1 VALEKTRTLHKLWRY
16 LRDGGVPLWRKL
28 VGVAAVAYLLWPFDL
43 IPDYIPLLGWLDD
56 AGVLAAA
63 AWFIV
68 RDVRL
73 HERRFPELPP
83 SESVPPKPGNSER
96 R

>member
-1 VALEKTRTLHKLWRY
+1 VLEKTRTLHKLWGY

-28 VGVAAVAYLLWPFDL
+28 VGVAAVAYLVWPFDL
-43 IPDYIPLLGWLDD
+43 IPDFVPFVGWLDD

-73 HERRFPELPP
+73 HAQRSAELP
-83 SESVPPKPGNSER
+83 VPEAREVEPPQPGR
-96 R
+96 W